1 MAALPST
8 ECNKYLSD
16 AEFNRCISYASRVI
30 FRKNEN
36 RLINCGFDEEDVRS
50 VTSVYGLEFMAVKP
64 DTKTSKDMYLLMF
77 RFIGQRWTN
86 FFIRLDIK
94 FFNNERLVEYC
105 IGNIDNAF
113 KVPDYTNIQ
122 VLDEESFGKDDQ
134 KLLAV
139 INGDV
144 DISEN
149 YSFREQ
155 VAILQEQLQELKLRR
170 SLLTKSGMSKDAADL
185 LKQKLLYRIRALNK
199 KIRTIKARIFE
210 EKRILKG
217 LKVEL
222 KNNIDKYAEQLAY
235 LATSK
240 HTSIAVRKNAQTLC
254 RKHAI
259 DYVMWAQDYIQ
270 KRDVNPEHFISLK

>member
-1 MAALPST
+1 
-8 ECNKYLSD
+8 
-16 AEFNRCISYASRVI
+16 
-30 FRKNEN
+30 
-36 RLINCGFDEEDVRS
+36 
-50 VTSVYGLEFMAVKP
+50 
-64 DTKTSKDMYLLMF
+64 MF
-77 RFIGQRWTN
+77 RCIGQRWTN

-94 FFNNERLVEYC
+94 FFNNERLTEYC
-105 IGNIDNAF
+105 IGKAPQT
-113 KVPDYTNIQ
+113 PDYVDIQ
-122 VLDEESFGKDDQ
+122 VLDEESFGKDDE

-155 VAILQEQLQELKLRR
+155 VLILQEQLQELKLKR
-170 SLLTKSGMSKDAADL
+170 SLVAKSGFKKDVASS
-185 LKQKLLYRIRALNK
+185 LKQKLLYRIRALKK
-199 KIRTIKARIFE
+199 KISSLKAKILE
-210 EKRILKG
+210 EKRVLKN

-222 KNNIDKYAEQLAY
+222 KSNIDKYTEQLAY